1 MVGTAAALLA
11 AGCGSTGTTSTGAT
25 GAPSAGTTSSSAAA
39 PPPNE
44 AIVSG
49 TPSRAASSAPS
60 TTSTTSTTTVYG
72 CDQTPVSQPKTYILS
87 CGDGGVVLDRLAW
100 SGWGQAKATAT
111 GVQIENSCVPSCAAG
126 TPVST
131 KATVTLSG
139 LTAGHYTKL
148 HVMTAKGATDY
159 TIDTHGPLAAG

>member
-49 TPSRAASSAPS
+49 TPSRAASSVP
-60 TTSTTSTTTVYG
+60 STTSTTTVYG